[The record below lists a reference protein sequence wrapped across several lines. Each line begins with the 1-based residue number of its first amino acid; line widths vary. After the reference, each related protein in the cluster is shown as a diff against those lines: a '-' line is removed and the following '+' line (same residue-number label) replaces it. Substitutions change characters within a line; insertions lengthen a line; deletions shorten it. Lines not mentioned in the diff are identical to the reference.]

1 VLDDAFDSV
10 LEAARAGAEW
20 AWRRL
25 YDDLSGQVL
34 GYLRRQGARDDEDLL
49 GEVWLQVARNIGT
62 FDGDEAN
69 FRSWV
74 FTVAHHRAIDE
85 RRRSGRRRE
94 DPVADLPEP
103 ASDDVAARSAL
114 ESIATDRV
122 QGLLDR
128 LAPAQR
134 DVLLLRIVGG
144 LTVAEVADALGKRPG
159 AVKALQRRGLEA
171 LRRIL
176 EREGVSL

>member
-1 VLDDAFDSV
+1 VLDDAFTPV

-25 YDDLSGQVL
+25 YEDLSGQVL
-34 GYLRRQGARDDEDLL
+34 GYIRRQGAADAEDLL

-62 FDGDEAN
+62 FDGDEGG
-69 FRSWV
+69 FRSWI
-74 FTVAHHRAIDE
+74 FTVAHHRVIDE

-94 DPVADLPEP
+94 DPVADVPEP
-103 ASDDVAARSAL
+103 MSDDVAESSAL
-114 ESIATDRV
+114 ENLATDRV
-122 QGLLDR
+122 QHLLDR
-128 LAPAQR
+128 LAPGQR

-144 LTVAEVADALGKRPG
+144 LTVVEVAEALGKRPG

-171 LRRIL
+171 LRRLL

>member
-1 VLDDAFDSV
+1 MLDDAFTPV

-25 YDDLSGQVL
+25 YEDLSGQVL
-34 GYLRRQGARDDEDLL
+34 GYMRRQGAHDAEDLL

-69 FRSWV
+69 FRSWI
-74 FTVAHHRAIDE
+74 FTVAHHRVIDE

-94 DPVADLPEP
+94 EPVPQLPET
-103 ASDDVAARSAL
+103 ASEDVAARSAL
-114 ESIATDRV
+114 DSIATDRV
-122 QGLLDR
+122 QSLLDR
-128 LAPAQR
+128 IAPAQR

-144 LTVAEVADALGKRPG
+144 LTVAEVAEALDKRPG

-171 LRRIL
+171 LRRLL

>member
-1 VLDDAFDSV
+1 MLDDAFTPL

-25 YDDLSGQVL
+25 YEDLSGQIL
-34 GYLRRQGARDDEDLL
+34 GYIRRQGARDAEDLL

-62 FDGDEAN
+62 FEGDETN
-69 FRSWV
+69 FRSWI
-74 FTVAHHRAIDE
+74 FTVAHHRVIDE

-94 DPVADLPEP
+94 DPVADLPETP
-103 ASDDVAARSAL
+103 SDDIAARSAL
-114 ESIATDRV
+114 DSIATDRA

-144 LTVAEVADALGKRPG
+144 LTVAEVAEALDKRPG
-159 AVKALQRRGLEA
+159 AIKALQRRGVEA
-171 LRRIL
+171 LRRLL